1 MASLSD
7 HTAVIQHGSGVYS
20 EDLADFT
27 RKLADIAATRIA
39 TVGDEQY
46 NDAIELQKF
55 EREPIDQYVNEL
67 VEEVADIFA
76 YASIIVLKAI
86 ALKRSIDEGTA

>member
-1 MASLSD
+1 MSFLVD
-7 HTAVIQHGSGVYS
+7 HTAVIDHGKGVYS

-27 RKLADIAATRIA
+27 RQLAEVAAQRIA

-55 EREPIDQYVNEL
+55 EVSSIDQYVNEL

-76 YASIIVLKAI
+76 YASIITLKAI
-86 ALKRSIDEGTA
+86 ALKRTIGENA

>member
-1 MASLSD
+1 MTSLAD
-7 HTAVIQHGSGVYS
+7 HRAVIDHGKGVYS

-27 RKLADIAATRIA
+27 RQLAEVAAERIS

-55 EREPIDQYVNEL
+55 EVNSIDQYINEL

-76 YASIIVLKAI
+76 YASIITLKAI
-86 ALKRSIDEGTA
+86 ALKRQIDEGTA

>member
-1 MASLSD
+1 MASLAD
-7 HTAVIQHGSGVYS
+7 HKAVIDHGKGVYS

-27 RKLADIAATRIA
+27 RALADIAAQRIS

-55 EREPIDQYVNEL
+55 EKSDIDQYINEL

-76 YASIIVLKAI
+76 YASIITLKAI
-86 ALKRSIDEGTA
+86 ALKRTIAEGTA